1 MPVVFLWNVIV
12 PFKSLRSHEWQLLS
26 YSFESYTFSIEI
38 VVRTFYAQHKIPR
51 KFNVLSQNCKNLTIQ
66 FLPLK
71 TLETESLVSLV
82 GTNAGCKR
90 NQGMKDRFKG
100 SDGFWCLALLN
111 DGTVVPRS
119 RWHAFDT
126 GRIQAE
132 YG

>member
-1 MPVVFLWNVIV
+1 MVF
-12 PFKSLRSHEWQLLS
+12 H
-26 YSFESYTFSIEI
+26 
-38 VVRTFYAQHKIPR
+38 TFYAQCKIPR
-51 KFNVLSQNCKNLTIQ
+51 KFNALSQNCKNLTIQ

-71 TLETESLVSLV
+71 TLETELLVSLE
-82 GTNAGCKR
+82 GTNADCKR

-100 SDGFWCLALLN
+100 SDGFWCLVFLN